1 MVGGEILTRSAPP
14 SQQEQRMGRVE
25 ASWVAWSTQV
35 YWDRVMPV
43 TLGSI
48 LWILK
53 GKLSLG
59 GLLLECATSFGPSSR
74 AGVSPL
80 PTGMRPGLSE
90 MTSD

>member
-1 MVGGEILTRSAPP
+1 
-14 SQQEQRMGRVE
+14 MGRVE